1 LSLSFQDHFS
11 DIAGDYARY
20 RPTYP
25 DTLFDYLA
33 CLCLDRGLA
42 WDCGAGS
49 GQASVA
55 LASRFRHV
63 LASDMSHSQISRAP
77 RRDNVCYHLAQAE
90 IAAIPS
96 GAVHLV
102 TVAQALHWFPHREFF
117 AEVRRVLK
125 PDGIFAAWCYTL
137 MAVDAQVD
145 PIIHQFYYD
154 IVGRYWP
161 LRRGLVENA
170 YRSLEFPLV
179 RMETPEFTMEVEWSP
194 DELLGYMGTWSA
206 VRNYRKTQDADPR
219 ELISGQLA
227 EAWEPTGER
236 KKIRW
241 PLHVLLGRGC

>member
-1 LSLSFQDHFS
+1 LSTGFQDHFS
-11 DIAGDYARY
+11 EVAGDYARY

-25 DTLFDYLA
+25 DSLFDHLEF
-33 CLCLDRGLA
+33 LCPDTSLA

-77 RRDNVCYHLAQAE
+77 QIDNVCYHLAQAE
-90 IAAIPS
+90 VAAIPS
-96 GAVHLV
+96 VAVDLV

-137 MAVDAQVD
+137 MSVDAPVD

-154 IVGRYWP
+154 IVGPYWP
-161 LRRGLVENA
+161 LRRGLVEDA
-170 YRSLEFPLV
+170 YRSLEVPFV
-179 RMETPEFTMEVEWSP
+179 KVESPEFYMEAEWSLQ
-194 DELLGYMGTWSA
+194 ELVGYLGTWSA
-206 VRNYRKTQDADPR
+206 VRSYRKTQNADPR
-219 ELISGQLA
+219 HLIAKQLA
-227 EAWEPTGER
+227 DAWKPEGER

-241 PLHVLLGRGC
+241 PLHVLLGKLS